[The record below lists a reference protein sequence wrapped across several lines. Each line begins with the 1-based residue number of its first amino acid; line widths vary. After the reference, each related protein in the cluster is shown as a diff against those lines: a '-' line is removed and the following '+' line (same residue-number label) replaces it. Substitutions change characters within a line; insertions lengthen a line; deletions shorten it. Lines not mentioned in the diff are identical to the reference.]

1 MKKNRNRSAATRVVD
16 QVADATDSMLIRA
29 GEAARKRHQARQ
41 SKSGWRTAGKV
52 ALVLGAGAATAY
64 AGRTVLTRV
73 NNKTRGRGSGKRK

>member
-29 GEAARKRHQARQ
+29 GEAARKRHQVRHA
-41 SKSGWRTAGKV
+41 KSGWRTAGKV

-64 AGRTVLTRV
+64 AGRTVLARV
-73 NNKTRGRGSGKRK
+73 NNKTRGRGSSKRK